1 MTRSAWS
8 ILLERARGEADRE
21 RISVVRASQ
30 RVQQLEAQRDR
41 LVTLRADY
49 ESRLREAQGQPHA
62 ITQSVNYRGFLGQ
75 IHGLMERL
83 QQDLVSAEAV
93 LAAAR
98 RQLIRAEL
106 ECSKYELLL
115 EREKGKA
122 HAVEAVAEQR
132 MLDAQGLS
140 RFIQRQRAA

>member
-21 RISVVRASQ
+21 RISVARASQ

-41 LVTLRADY
+41 LIALRADY
-49 ESRLREAQGQPHA
+49 ESRLREAQSQAHTIA
-62 ITQSVNYRGFLGQ
+62 QSVNYRGFLGQ
-75 IHGLMERL
+75 IHGPMERL
-83 QQDLVSAEAV
+83 QQDMVSAETV

-122 HAVEAVAEQR
+122 QAVEVAAEQR